1 MDFLIVLLLALLV
14 GVSGAVYFRIFRLI
28 YVQNGGKVIASEF
41 TRTDGYLALGCLAL
55 FALQCVQ
62 SLQGKG
68 RALPATI
75 DTGLLVVVQLGFW
88 LFVIGTILVSL
99 LLRRMRPAEL
109 FGFDRLGFTKVFLW
123 GSGLLLS
130 ALPLIFASSA
140 VVSSLMHVNSQKD
153 SQPIMQLFE
162 RAGEPA
168 KRIPI
173 IILAIVIAPLAEEF
187 FFRGFL
193 YGVLKRYAGALP
205 ALVFTG
211 VAFALIHLH
220 VPSLLPL
227 FLLACVLTLAYELSG
242 SLLVP
247 MAMHALFNAIT
258 LVGVFFTSR

>member
-41 TRTDGYLALGCLAL
+41 TRTDGYLALGCLTL

-62 SLQGKG
+62 SLQGQG
-68 RALPATI
+68 RVLPATI

-123 GSGLLLS
+123 GAGLLLS

-153 SQPIMQLFE
+153 SQPIMHLFE

>member
-123 GSGLLLS
+123 GAGLLLS

>member
-14 GVSGAVYFRIFRLI
+14 GVSGAIYFRIFRLI

-41 TRTDGYLALGCLAL
+41 TRTDGYLALGCLTL

-68 RALPATI
+68 KELPVTI

-123 GSGLLLS
+123 GTGLLLS

-211 VAFALIHLH
+211 VAFAIIHLH